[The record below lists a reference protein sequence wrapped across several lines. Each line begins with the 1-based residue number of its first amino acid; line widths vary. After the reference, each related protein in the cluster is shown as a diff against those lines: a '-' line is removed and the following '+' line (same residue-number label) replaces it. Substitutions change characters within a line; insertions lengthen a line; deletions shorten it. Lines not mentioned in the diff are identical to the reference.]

1 MSLITVPKLS
11 VQNVRYG
18 DILKIPAAAGYN
30 FVTPFGAGQ
39 GLGIERINPFHATN
53 PGNYAMTEGPANQWT
68 LGVPFSTLLFVDGN
82 PDFVNIGGDDVLHIN
97 PTNFPVED
105 EFYIMG
111 VIDVTFPGAIQGL
124 VQDFILVFV
133 EKMQLDIFDGTVA
146 TVDTN
151 KLEIALG
158 LAGHNVKQ
166 RDSAYLSGQ
175 LSSFQ
180 IALFNQALTLSL
192 LEASLDDD
200 FGLQKAIEATHIVD
214 NLGDVKTSLTKQ
226 SL

>member
-1 MSLITVPKLS
+1 MTLISVPRLS

-18 DILKIPAAAGYN
+18 DVIKIPAAAGYN
-30 FVTPFGAGQ
+30 FVTPFASGQ
-39 GLGIERINPFHATN
+39 GLGIERINPLHVTN
-53 PGNYAMTEGPANQWT
+53 PGNYDMTEGPANQWT

-82 PDFVNIGGDDVLHIN
+82 PDFYQIGADNVLAIN
-97 PTNFPVED
+97 ATNFPVED
-105 EFYIMG
+105 EFYIIG
-111 VIDVTFPGAIQGL
+111 VSDVTFPGPIQGL

-146 TVDTN
+146 TVDMN

-166 RDSAYLSGQ
+166 RDASYLSGQ
-175 LSSFQ
+175 LSSFE

-200 FGLQKAIEATHIVD
+200 FGLQKAISALHIVD
-214 NLGDVKTSLTKQ
+214 NLGDVKTSTTEQTL
-226 SL
+226 